1 MVIELDGLHLVEVVL
16 MDLLDL
22 TQKVHNDLYIL
33 NLLSRLYLPV
43 VGKTVL
49 VGEDGFG
56 VFGHHDQP
64 NLVLDELEVYLSIL
78 QVFVVVLIPWEFQE
92 CGYEFELE
100 EEVNAG
106 LIASVDQLDNVGLDA
121 VLQVLA
127 CTLQEVQVHIEGE
140 L

>member
-78 QVFVVVLIPWEFQE
+78 QVFVVVLIPWEF
-92 CGYEFELE
+92 
-100 EEVNAG
+100 
-106 LIASVDQLDNVGLDA
+106 
-121 VLQVLA
+121 
-127 CTLQEVQVHIEGE
+127 
-140 L
+140 